1 MGLLSAA
8 AYVRMSTDLQKYS
21 TENQLD
27 TIRRYAEQRGYTIV
41 RIFEDSGRSGLRMD
55 GREGLQSLMQEV
67 QSGTAN
73 FQAILVYDVSRWGRF
88 QDADEGAYHE
98 HVCSRAGIRVHYCG
112 EQFDND
118 GSIGSILLKNVKRV
132 MAGEY
137 SRELSVKVFAGQCR
151 LIEHGFRQGGP
162 AGFGLRRLLIDEARN
177 PKGELGRGDR
187 KSLQTDRVVL
197 TPGPLEEIEHVH
209 SIYSM
214 FVEEGKSER
223 EIALELNRRGILSDL
238 GRPWT
243 RASIHQIL
251 TNEKYIGNNIFNRV
265 SYKLK
270 QRRVVNR
277 PDTWVRA
284 DGVFPSIVDRALFE
298 RARAIIDQRGN
309 HYSDEELLSLLQA
322 VLDEEGSLSGL
333 IIDERDGMPSSSLYR
348 HRFGSLLRA
357 YSLIGYAPDRD
368 YRYIEINRHIRESF
382 PGTIG
387 RDRSGSRKR
396 GRICRLRSRKL
407 TCFRSIEEFTAS
419 IVLARSFETQAGA
432 LRWQIRFDTG
442 LAPDVTIA
450 VRLDRSNE
458 RPLDYYILPSIDMN
472 TSRIRMAE
480 DNRAFAGCLSIRI
493 ARLSLFDGSPNLI
506 PGGSM
511 SKSKPKGPKTGK
523 EPSRLTK
530 SAF

>member
-1 MGLLSAA
+1 
-8 AYVRMSTDLQKYS
+8 MSTDLQQYS

-27 TIRRYAEQRGYTIV
+27 TIRRYAEQRGYTIIRV
-41 RIFEDSGRSGLRMD
+41 FEDSGRSGLNMD
-55 GREGLQSLMQEV
+55 GRDGLNSLMLEV
-67 QSGTAN
+67 QSGTAA

-98 HVCSRAGIRVHYCG
+98 HVCSRAGIRVHYCA

-118 GSIGSILLKNVKRV
+118 GSIGSILLKSVKRV

-162 AGFGLRRLLIDEARN
+162 AGFGLRRLLIDEGRN

-197 TPGPLEEIEHVH
+197 TPGPPEEIEHVH

-270 QRRVVNR
+270 QRRIVNR
-277 PDTWVRA
+277 RDTWVRA

-298 RARAIIDQRGN
+298 RARAIIDQRDN
-309 HYSDEELLSLLQA
+309 HYSDEELLSLLQV

-357 YSLIGYAPDRD
+357 YSLIGYEPDRD

-382 PGTIG
+382 PGLLAEVVAG
-387 RDRSGSRKR
+387 LENAGASVVWNPVSQ
-396 GRICRLRSRKL
+396 LL
-407 TCFRSIEEFTAS
+407 SINGEFTAS

-442 LAPDVTIA
+442 LAPDVTVA

-458 RPLDYYILPSIDMN
+458 RPLDYYILPGIDMN
-472 TSRIRMAE
+472 ASRIRMAE
-480 DNRAFAGCLSIRI
+480 DNS
-493 ARLSLFDGSPNLI
+493 LSLDAYRFESLNFFY
-506 PGGSM
+506 SM
-511 SKSKPKGPKTGK
+511 AAQTSFQ
-523 EPSRLTK
+523 E
-530 SAF
+530 AA

>member
-1 MGLLSAA
+1 LIRQIKSFEKSSNRAEGPSPAA
-8 AYVRMSTDLQKYS
+8 AYVRMSTDHQKYS

-27 TIRRYAEQRGYTIV
+27 TIRKYAEQRGYSIMRV
-41 RIFEDSGRSGLRMD
+41 FEDSGRSGLKMEGRD
-55 GREGLQSLMQEV
+55 GLKSLMLEV
-67 QSGTAN
+67 ETGNAA

-98 HVCSRAGIRVHYCG
+98 HICSRAGIRVHYCG

-118 GSIGSILLKNVKRV
+118 GSMGSILLKNVKRV

-151 LIEHGFRQGGP
+151 NIERGFRQGGP
-162 AGFGLRRLLIDEARN
+162 AGFGLRRLLIDEDRN

-197 TPGPLEEIEHVH
+197 IPGPPEEIEHVH

-223 EIALELNRRGILSDL
+223 EIALALNQRGILSDL

-277 PDTWVRA
+277 RETWVRA

-309 HYSDEELLSLLQA
+309 HYSDEELLSLLQTI
-322 VLDEEGSLSGL
+322 LQEEGSLSGL
-333 IIDERDGMPSSSLYR
+333 IIDEREGMPSSSMYR
-348 HRFGSLLRA
+348 SRFGSLLRA
-357 YSLIGYAPDRD
+357 YSLIGYTPERD
-368 YRYIEINRHIRESF
+368 YRFVEINRHLRESF
-382 PGTIG
+382 PGLLAEIIAGLENAGGYVACDPTTQ
-387 RDRSGSRKR
+387 
-396 GRICRLRSRKL
+396 LL
-407 TCFRSIEEFTAS
+407 SINGEFTAS
-419 IVLARSFETQAGA
+419 VVMARSFETSAGA
-432 LRWQIRFDTG
+432 LRWKIQFDTG
-442 LAPDVTIA
+442 LIPDVTIA
-450 VRLDRSNE
+450 VRLNRSNE
-458 RPLDYYILPSIDMN
+458 RPLDYYLLPSIDMN
-472 TSRIRMAE
+472 ASRIRMAE
-480 DNRAFAGCLSIRI
+480 DNA
-493 ARLSLFDGSPNLI
+493 LSLDAYRFESLNFFY
-506 PGGSM
+506 SM
-511 SKSKPKGPKTGK
+511 AAQTSFS
-523 EPSRLTK
+523 E
-530 SAF
+530 AA

>member
-1 MGLLSAA
+1 
-8 AYVRMSTDLQKYS
+8 MSTDHQKYS

-27 TIRRYAEQRGYTIV
+27 TIRRYADQRGYTIV

-55 GREGLQSLMQEV
+55 GRDGLKSLMLEV
-67 QSGTAN
+67 QSGTAE
-73 FQAILVYDVSRWGRF
+73 FQGILVYDVSRWGRF

-98 HVCSRAGIRVHYCG
+98 HICSRAGIPVHYCG

-162 AGFGLRRLLIDEARN
+162 AGFGLRRLLIDEDRS

-197 TPGPLEEIEHVH
+197 TAGPLEEIEHVQ

-223 EIALELNRRGILSDL
+223 KIALALNQLGIMSDL

-270 QRRVVNR
+270 KRRVVNR

-322 VLDEEGSLSGL
+322 VLDDEGSLSGL

-348 HRFGSLLRA
+348 HRFGSLVRA
-357 YSLIGYAPDRD
+357 YNLIGYAPDRD

-382 PGTIG
+382 PELLAEIVAGLENAGGSVVCGPVSQLLTIN
-387 RDRSGSRKR
+387 R
-396 GRICRLRSRKL
+396 
-407 TCFRSIEEFTAS
+407 EFTAS
-419 IVLARSFETQAGA
+419 IVLARSFETKTGS

-442 LAPDVTIA
+442 LAPDVTVA

-458 RPLDYYILPSIDMN
+458 QPLDYYILPSIDMN
-472 TSRIRMAE
+472 ASRIRMAE
-480 DNRAFAGCLSIRI
+480 DNAF
-493 ARLSLFDGSPNLI
+493 SLDAYRFDSLNFLY
-506 PGGSM
+506 SM
-511 SKSKPKGPKTGK
+511 AAQTPFR
-523 EPSRLTK
+523 E
-530 SAF
+530 AA

>member
-1 MGLLSAA
+1 
-8 AYVRMSTDLQKYS
+8 MSTDHQKYS

-55 GREGLQSLMQEV
+55 GREGLKSLMQEV
-67 QSGTAN
+67 QSSTAN
-73 FQAILVYDVSRWGRF
+73 FKAILVYDVSRWGRF

-112 EQFDND
+112 EQFDNY

-162 AGFGLRRLLIDEARN
+162 AGFGLRRLLIDEART

-197 TPGPLEEIEHVH
+197 TPGPLEEIEHIH

-214 FVEEGKSER
+214 FVEEGASER

-277 PDTWVRA
+277 PETWVRA

-309 HYSDEELLSLLQA
+309 HYSNEELLSLLQA

-333 IIDERDGMPSSSLYR
+333 IIDEHEGMPSSSLYR

-382 PGTIG
+382 PGLLAEIVAGLKHAGASVVCDPVSHLLTIN
-387 RDRSGSRKR
+387 D
-396 GRICRLRSRKL
+396 
-407 TCFRSIEEFTAS
+407 EFTAS

-450 VRLDRSNE
+450 VRLDRANE
-458 RPLDYYILPSIDMN
+458 RPLDFYVLPSIDMN
-472 TSRIRMAE
+472 DSRIRMAE
-480 DNRAFAGCLSIRI
+480 SNPLSLDAYRFESLSILYSMA
-493 ARLSLFDGSPNLI
+493 ARTSFQ
-506 PGGSM
+506 
-511 SKSKPKGPKTGK
+511 
-523 EPSRLTK
+523 E
-530 SAF
+530 AA

>member
-1 MGLLSAA
+1 
-8 AYVRMSTDLQKYS
+8 MSTDHQKYS

-27 TIRRYAEQRGYTIV
+27 TIRRYADQRGYTIV
-41 RIFEDSGRSGLRMD
+41 RTFEDSGRSGLRMD
-55 GREGLQSLMQEV
+55 GRDGLKSLMLEV

-98 HVCSRAGIRVHYCG
+98 HICSRAGIPVHYCG

-151 LIEHGFRQGGP
+151 LIEHGFRQGGA
-162 AGFGLRRLLIDEARN
+162 AGFGLRRLLIDEDRN

-197 TPGPLEEIEHVH
+197 APGPADEVERVQRMYL
-209 SIYSM
+209 M

-223 EIALELNRRGILSDL
+223 EIASAFNEQGIMSDL

-270 QRRVVNR
+270 KRRVVNR

-322 VLDEEGSLSGL
+322 VLEEEGSLSGL
-333 IIDERDGMPSSSLYR
+333 IIDERDSMPSSSLYR
-348 HRFGSLLRA
+348 HRFGSLVRA

-368 YRYIEINRHIRESF
+368 YRYIEINRHIRGSF
-382 PGTIG
+382 PELLAEIVAGLESAG
-387 RDRSGSRKR
+387 GSVY
-396 GRICRLRSRKL
+396 CDPVSQLL
-407 TCFRSIEEFTAS
+407 TVNREFTAS
-419 IVLARSFETQAGA
+419 IVLARSFETRTGS
-432 LRWQIRFDTG
+432 LRWQIRFDAG
-442 LAPDVTIA
+442 LAPDVTVA
-450 VRLDRSNE
+450 VRFDLSNE

-472 TSRIRMAE
+472 TNRIRMAE
-480 DNRAFAGCLSIRI
+480 DNAFSEKAMSSAIRI
-493 ARLSLFDGSPNLI
+493 RLVF
-506 PGGSM
+506 M
-511 SKSKPKGPKTGK
+511 SILG
-523 EPSRLTK
+523 RM
-530 SAF
+530 

>member
-1 MGLLSAA
+1 
-8 AYVRMSTDLQKYS
+8 MSTDHQKYS

-27 TIRRYAEQRGYTIV
+27 TIRRYADQRGYTIV
-41 RIFEDSGRSGLRMD
+41 RTFEDSGRSGLRMD
-55 GREGLQSLMQEV
+55 GRDGLKSLMLEV
-67 QSGTAN
+67 QSGTAE

-98 HVCSRAGIRVHYCG
+98 HICSRAGIPVHYCG

-162 AGFGLRRLLIDEARN
+162 AGFGLRRLLIDEDRN

-197 TPGPLEEIEHVH
+197 TRGPLEEIEHVK

-214 FVEEGKSER
+214 FVEEGQSER
-223 EIALELNRRGILSDL
+223 EIAIALNQLGITSDL

-251 TNEKYIGNNIFNRV
+251 TNEKYIGNNIFNRI

-270 QRRVVNR
+270 KRRVVNR

-284 DGVFPSIVDRALFE
+284 DGVFPSIVDQALFE

-309 HYSDEELLSLLQA
+309 HYSDEELLALLQA
-322 VLDEEGSLSGL
+322 VLNEEGSLSGL

-348 HRFGSLLRA
+348 HRFGSLVRA
-357 YSLIGYAPDRD
+357 YSLIGYAPERD
-368 YRYIEINRHIRESF
+368 YRYIEINRHIRETF
-382 PGTIG
+382 PGLVAEIVASLESAG
-387 RDRSGSRKR
+387 ASVVCDPASQ
-396 GRICRLRSRKL
+396 LL
-407 TCFRSIEEFTAS
+407 TVNREFTAS
-419 IVLARSFETQAGA
+419 IVLARSFETKTGS

-442 LAPDVTIA
+442 LAPDITVA
-450 VRLDRSNE
+450 VRLGRSNE
-458 RPLDYYILPSIDMN
+458 RPLDYCLLPSIDMN
-472 TSRIRMAE
+472 TGRIRMAE
-480 DNRAFAGCLSIRI
+480 DNA
-493 ARLSLFDGSPNLI
+493 LSLDAYRFESLDFLYA
-506 PGGSM
+506 M
-511 SKSKPKGPKTGK
+511 ATRTFFR
-523 EPSRLTK
+523 E
-530 SAF
+530 AA

>member
-1 MGLLSAA
+1 
-8 AYVRMSTDLQKYS
+8 MSTDLQQFS

-27 TIRRYAEQRGYTIV
+27 TIRRYAEQRGYKIIRV
-41 RIFEDSGRSGLRMD
+41 FEDSGRSGLNLD
-55 GREGLQSLMQEV
+55 GRDGINSLMREV
-67 QSGTAN
+67 QSGTAD

-88 QDADEGAYHE
+88 QDADQGAYHE

-162 AGFGLRRLLIDEARN
+162 AGFGLRRLLIDESRN
-177 PKGELGRGDR
+177 SKAELGRGDR

-197 TPGPLEEIEHVH
+197 TPGPLEEIEQVQR
-209 SIYSM
+209 IYAM

-223 EIALELNRRGILSDL
+223 EIALELNRRGIMSDL
-238 GRPWT
+238 DRPWT

-270 QRRVVNR
+270 QRRIVNH

-284 DGVFPSIVDRALFE
+284 DGAFPSIVDRALFE
-298 RARAIIDQRGN
+298 RARAIIHQRAN
-309 HYSDEELLSLLQA
+309 HYSDEELLSLLQV
-322 VLDEEGSLSGL
+322 VLNEEGSLSGL
-333 IIDERDGMPSSSLYR
+333 IIDERDGMPSSSIYR
-348 HRFGSLLRA
+348 SRFGSLLRA
-357 YSLIGYAPDRD
+357 YTLIGYAPDRD
-368 YRYIEINRHIRESF
+368 YRYIKINRHIRESF
-382 PGTIG
+382 PGLLAEIVTG
-387 RDRSGSRKR
+387 LENVGGSVVCDP
-396 GRICRLRSRKL
+396 ISHLL
-407 TCFRSIEEFTAS
+407 LVNQEFTAS
-419 IVLARSFETQAGA
+419 VTLARSFETQAGA

-472 TSRIRMAE
+472 TGRIRMAE
-480 DNRAFAGCLSIRI
+480 DNA
-493 ARLSLFDGSPNLI
+493 LSLDAYRFPSLDFFY
-506 PGGSM
+506 SM
-511 SKSKPKGPKTGK
+511 AAQTSFW
-523 EPSRLTK
+523 E
-530 SAF
+530 AA

>member
-1 MGLLSAA
+1 
-8 AYVRMSTDLQKYS
+8 MSTDLQKYS
-21 TENQLD
+21 TENQLQ

-41 RIFEDSGRSGLRMD
+41 RVFEDSGRSGLKMD
-55 GREGLQSLMQEV
+55 GRDGLKSLMLEV
-67 QSGTAN
+67 ESGAAN

-162 AGFGLRRLLIDEARN
+162 AGFGLRRLLIDESRN
-177 PKGELGRGDR
+177 PKAELGRGDR
-187 KSLQTDRVVL
+187 KSLQTDRVIL

-209 SIYSM
+209 RIYAM
-214 FVEEGKSER
+214 FVEDGKSER
-223 EIALELNRRGILSDL
+223 EIALVLNSRGIMSDL

-243 RASIHQIL
+243 RSSIHQIL

-270 QRRVVNR
+270 QRRVVNQR
-277 PDTWVRA
+277 DTWVRA

-309 HYSDEELLSLLQA
+309 QYSDEELLSLLQV

-333 IIDERDGMPSSSLYR
+333 IIDERDGLPSSSLYKS
-348 HRFGSLLRA
+348 RFGSLLRA
-357 YSLIGYAPDRD
+357 YSLIGYAPERD
-368 YRYIEINRHIRESF
+368 YRYIEVNRHIRESF
-382 PGTIG
+382 PATLAEIVKGLETAGGIVVC
-387 RDRSGSRKR
+387 DPVTHLLF
-396 GRICRLRSRKL
+396 IN
-407 TCFRSIEEFTAS
+407 EEFTAS
-419 IVLARSFETQAGA
+419 LVLARSFETKAGA
-432 LRWQIRFDTG
+432 HRWQVRFDTG
-442 LAPDVTIA
+442 LAPDITIA
-450 VRLDRSNE
+450 VRLDHSNQQ
-458 RPLDYYILPSIDMN
+458 PLDYYLLPSIDM
-472 TSRIRMAE
+472 SIGRIRMAE
-480 DNRAFAGCLSIRI
+480 DNA
-493 ARLSLFDGSPNLI
+493 LSLDAYRFETLDFLY
-506 PGGSM
+506 SM
-511 SKSKPKGPKTGK
+511 AAQTSFR
-523 EPSRLTK
+523 E
-530 SAF
+530 AA

>member
-1 MGLLSAA
+1 MK
-8 AYVRMSTDLQKYS
+8 VHITSTFAL
-21 TENQLD
+21 
-27 TIRRYAEQRGYTIV
+27 
-41 RIFEDSGRSGLRMD
+41 
-55 GREGLQSLMQEV
+55 GREYASTIAA
-67 QSGTAN
+67 SNSITTA
-73 FQAILVYDVSRWGRF
+73 ASVRS
-88 QDADEGAYHE
+88 
-98 HVCSRAGIRVHYCG
+98 CS
-112 EQFDND
+112 
-118 GSIGSILLKNVKRV
+118 KNVKRV

-151 LIEHGFRQGGP
+151 LIERGFRQGGP
-162 AGFGLRRLLIDEARN
+162 AGFGLRRLLIDEDRN

-197 TPGPLEEIEHVH
+197 TPGPIEEIEHVQ
-209 SIYSM
+209 SIYLM

-270 QRRVVNR
+270 QRRVVNH

-309 HYSDEELLSLLQA
+309 HYSDEELLSLLQV

-357 YSLIGYAPDRD
+357 YNLIGYAPDRD

-382 PGTIG
+382 PG
-387 RDRSGSRKR
+387 
-396 GRICRLRSRKL
+396 L
-407 TCFRSIEEFTAS
+407 
-419 IVLARSFETQAGA
+419 
-432 LRWQIRFDTG
+432 
-442 LAPDVTIA
+442 
-450 VRLDRSNE
+450 
-458 RPLDYYILPSIDMN
+458 
-472 TSRIRMAE
+472 MAE
-480 DNRAFAGCLSIRI
+480 IVAGIEGAGGAVVCDPISQLLPNQQRIYGIDRACTIL
-493 ARLSLFDGSPNLI
+493 
-506 PGGSM
+506 
-511 SKSKPKGPKTGK
+511 
-523 EPSRLTK
+523 
-530 SAF
+530 